1 MLISKSDNTETLV
14 MADLILHSRALS
26 LYLRIASLVC
36 EEKQIAY
43 KIEALDEPGKGF
55 RAFHPFEKMPVLQHG
70 DVMIYETL
78 AIADYVDRAF
88 EGPVLSPPDPIGH
101 AQMLMWISLANAYLF
116 PTMMG
121 GIVKP
126 LLLAPMQGEA
136 IDHDLVAA
144 SVPAL
149 KQQVGLLEKALEE
162 TRFLAGDALSLAD
175 LFVLPNLV
183 YASLT
188 DEGQDA
194 LRTAPKTQEWMAGLV
209 ARPSFAATEQRP

>member
-1 MLISKSDNTETLV
+1 
-14 MADLILHSRALS
+14 MADLVLHSRALS

-36 EEKQIAY
+36 EEKQVDY
-43 KIEALDEPGKGF
+43 RVEALDEKGAGF

-88 EGPVLSPPDPIGH
+88 EGPSLSPSGPHAH
-101 AQMLMWISLANAYLF
+101 AQMLMWISLTNAYFF

-126 LLLAPMQGEA
+126 LLLAPMQGEPV
-136 IDHDLVAA
+136 DHALVAA
-144 SVPAL
+144 SVPAFN
-149 KQQVGLLEKALEE
+149 QQVRLLEKALTEQ
-162 TRFLAGDALSLAD
+162 RYLVGDELSLAD

>member
-1 MLISKSDNTETLV
+1 M
-14 MADLILHSRALS
+14 MADLVLHSRALS

-43 KIEALDEPGKGF
+43 RVEALDEKGKGF

-88 EGPVLSPPDPIGH
+88 EGPSLSPSGPPAH
-101 AQMLMWISLANAYLF
+101 AQMLMWISLTNAYFF

-126 LLLAPMQGEA
+126 LLLAPMQGLPV
-136 IDHDLVAA
+136 DQDLVAA

-149 KQQVGLLEKALEE
+149 NQQVALLEKTLKE
-162 TRFLAGDALSLAD
+162 TRYLVGDELSLAD

-194 LRTAPKTQEWMAGLV
+194 LRTAPKTQAWMAGLV

>member
-1 MLISKSDNTETLV
+1 
-14 MADLILHSRALS
+14 MADVVLHSRALS

-43 KIEALDEPGKGF
+43 RVEALDEQGQGF
-55 RAFHPFEKMPVLQHG
+55 RAFHPFEKMPVLQHD

-88 EGPVLSPPDPIGH
+88 EGPSLSPSDPQSH
-101 AQMLMWISLANAYLF
+101 AQMLMWISLTNAYFF

-136 IDHDLVAA
+136 VDHDLVTA

-149 KQQVGLLEKALEE
+149 NQQVGLLEKTLKD
-162 TRFLAGDALSLAD
+162 TRYLVGDALSLAD

-194 LRTAPKTQEWMAGLV
+194 LRIAPKTQEWMAGLV